1 MKYKKITPSEPQ
13 SDRSEELKKERI
25 KRGLQTGAVF
35 VVLFGLFQALVKLE
49 WKPVYPIY
57 LTALTVLLLLFLFFN
72 KGFKTTVPPPQAL
85 PDSWSEEEKEN
96 FYKKFFRDRVIA
108 RRILVF
114 LIPLLLVFLIDSLI
128 LFIPGLI
135 GS

>member
-72 KGFKTTVPPPQAL
+72 
-85 PDSWSEEEKEN
+85 N
-96 FYKKFFRDRVIA
+96 FILSRSILEFIPIIIIGIFAPAIYIEWYIQKCCRF
-108 RRILVF
+108 ILVSHTK
-114 LIPLLLVFLIDSLI
+114 I
-128 LFIPGLI
+128 
-135 GS
+135 